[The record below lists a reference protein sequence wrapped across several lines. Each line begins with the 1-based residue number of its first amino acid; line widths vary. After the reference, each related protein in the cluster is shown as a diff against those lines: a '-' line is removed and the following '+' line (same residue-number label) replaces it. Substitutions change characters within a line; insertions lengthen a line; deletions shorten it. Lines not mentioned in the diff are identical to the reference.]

1 MDVREL
7 DRRSLLVLD
16 KIVATATP
24 EDLSRPTPCDG
35 WTLAD
40 LLRHQVSENRG
51 FATAAREGSADDWD
65 GGDLGDDAYAAYKAS
80 VDDFLE
86 AFADEAV
93 LTRELVIREFGT
105 FPGRIAAHMHL
116 VDTIAHGWDVA
127 GTLDL
132 PYEPDA
138 EALATALATAER
150 IPTEAREE
158 RGTFAPVV
166 TTLPHASDLDRF
178 LGLLGRDPAWRRP

>member
-1 MDVREL
+1 
-7 DRRSLLVLD
+7 
-16 KIVATATP
+16 
-24 EDLSRPTPCDG
+24 
-35 WTLAD
+35 
-40 LLRHQVSENRG
+40 
-51 FATAAREGSADDWD
+51 
-65 GGDLGDDAYAAYKAS
+65 
-80 VDDFLE
+80 
-86 AFADEAV
+86 
-93 LTRELVIREFGT
+93 
-105 FPGRIAAHMHL
+105 MHL